1 MTTLD
6 AEATFARLQKL
17 RERMDRLELAPDK
30 NEWQFT
36 RQLIKALS
44 DAVAKSRKSSI
55 PVSQKVRGDAPEPVK
70 AEWQELVAVLSRKG
84 IRSESR
90 RSALRRQE
98 SAAPGV

>member
-6 AEATFARLQKL
+6 AEATFEKLERL

-36 RQLIKALS
+36 RQLIRAL
-44 DAVAKSRKSSI
+44 AEAIAKSRKSTT
-55 PVSQKVRGDAPEPVK
+55 PVTRKVRKDAPAPVR
-70 AEWQELVAVLSRKG
+70 ADWLELVDLLSKKG

-90 RSALRRQE
+90 RSALRH
-98 SAAPGV
+98 A

>member
-6 AEATFARLQKL
+6 AETTFAKLDKL

-36 RQLIKALS
+36 RQLIRAL
-44 DAVAKSRKSSI
+44 AEGIAKSRKSSL
-55 PVSQKVRGDAPEPVK
+55 PVTRKVWKDAPDPVR
-70 AEWQELVAVLSRKG
+70 ADWQELLDVLSRKG

-90 RSALRRQE
+90 RRALRQ
-98 SAAPGV
+98 A

>member
-6 AEATFARLQKL
+6 AETTFAKLDKL

-36 RQLIKALS
+36 RQLIRAL
-44 DAVAKSRKSSI
+44 AEGIAKSRKSSL
-55 PVSQKVRGDAPEPVK
+55 PVTRKVCKDAPEPVR
-70 AEWQELVAVLSRKG
+70 ADWQELIDVLSRKG

-90 RSALRRQE
+90 RRALRQ
-98 SAAPGV
+98 A

>member
-6 AEATFARLQKL
+6 AEATFAKLDRL

-36 RQLIKALS
+36 RQLIRAL
-44 DAVAKSRKSSI
+44 AEGIAKCRKSSI
-55 PVSQKVRGDAPEPVK
+55 PVARKVRKDSPAAVR
-70 AEWQELVAVLSRKG
+70 ADWLELLDVLSKKG

-90 RSALRRQE
+90 ARALRQ
-98 SAAPGV
+98 A